1 MKIKKSFVLIRIAK
15 ERVNV
20 SETGQG
26 LKASVAHSYSLAA
39 QTSFKCRTHCSPA
52 QQKVALIT
60 EWKPREIKLHVYEK
74 RQTSDSSWEFLKIE
88 NKQIKTAQNN
98 SYG

>member
-1 MKIKKSFVLIRIAK
+1 MNGL
-15 ERVNV
+15 V

-26 LKASVAHSYSLAA
+26 LKTSLAHSYSLAA
-39 QTSFKCRTHCSPA
+39 QTSLKYGTHYSPA
-52 QQKVALIT
+52 RQTLAVIT
-60 EWKPREIKLHVYEK
+60 EWKPGEIKLHVYGK